1 MTDQEQV
8 SQLAEQ
14 VLNDAILLFRLSDR
28 VYELMQEEIRNQRDR
43 LGNGR
48 RI

>member
-1 MTDQEQV
+1 MTDREQV

-14 VLNDAILLFRLSDR
+14 VLSDVLLLRRLSDR
-28 VYELMQEEIRNQRDR
+28 IYELMQEEIRNQRDR
-43 LGNGR
+43 LGGGR